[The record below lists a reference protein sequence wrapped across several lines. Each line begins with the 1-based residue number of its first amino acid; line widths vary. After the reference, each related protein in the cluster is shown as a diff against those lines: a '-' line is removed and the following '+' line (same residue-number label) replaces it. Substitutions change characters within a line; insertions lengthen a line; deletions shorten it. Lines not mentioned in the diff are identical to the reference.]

1 VKFRLT
7 SIQTL
12 SSLSY
17 RNYRLLFFG
26 TLLSHTGDFMQAMA
40 QSWLVWDLTH
50 STFILGVV
58 GFCQAA
64 PRLLFGAAGG
74 VIVDRVDIRRL
85 LLATQ
90 TLAMIQSF
98 VFWFLVYFRLIHF
111 SHILLLVI
119 FLGAV
124 NSLNQ
129 ISRQS
134 LVNAVV
140 PRDALLNAVALN
152 AAGVNLSK
160 VVGPSLG
167 GVLISIIGVDGCL
180 LINAV
185 SFLAIIFSVIVM
197 EVPPRQR
204 RQKDNNFVRE
214 VVEGYQYARTNRLV
228 FSALVMTCVVGL
240 LGAPFVRFLPVFATD
255 ILHVGA
261 SGLGLL
267 MSAPS
272 VGAVGCG
279 LLLASLGRLRKRRT
293 ALLVSVIA
301 FSAFLVLFALSRSM
315 ALSLVILALLGASQ
329 MGFRTLANTI
339 VQMETPTH
347 LLGRTLSLLL
357 MDRALWSFGTLL
369 IGAVASVIG
378 TQWAIAL
385 SGTVCGVAAVAAF
398 SSPRP
403 AAVEASQKSNDQTP
417 LAPHPEPTL
426 DP

>member
-1 VKFRLT
+1 LKFRFS
-7 SIQTL
+7 SIPTL

-50 STFILGVV
+50 STVILGVV

-74 VIVDRVDIRRL
+74 VIVDRMDSRRL

-90 TLAMIQSF
+90 ILAMVQSF
-98 VFWFLVYFRLIHF
+98 LFWFLVYFRLIHF

-134 LVNAVV
+134 LVNATV
-140 PRDALLNAVALN
+140 PREALLNAVALN
-152 AAGVNLSK
+152 SAGVNLSK

-185 SFLAIIFSVIVM
+185 SFLAIIYSVIVM
-197 EVPPRQR
+197 EVPPRQSR
-204 RQKDNNFVRE
+204 RKENSFFRE
-214 VVEGYQYARTNRLV
+214 AVEGYRYARTNRLV
-228 FSALVMTCVVGL
+228 FSALAMTCVVGL

-255 ILHVGA
+255 VLHVGA

-279 LLLASLGRLRKRRT
+279 LLLASVGRVRKRRT
-293 ALLVSVIA
+293 ALLLSVLA
-301 FSAFLVLFALSRSM
+301 FSVFLVLFALSRSM
-315 ALSLVILALLGASQ
+315 ALSLAILTLLGASQ

-369 IGAVASVIG
+369 IGAAASFIG
-378 TQWAIAL
+378 TPWAIAL
-385 SGTVCGVAAVAAF
+385 SGAACGIAAAAAF
-398 SSPRP
+398 YGP
-403 AAVEASQKSNDQTP
+403 AAAEASRKSNEQTP
-417 LAPHPEPTL
+417 LAPAPEPTV